1 MRSITVRLRTTTV
14 ATTWSSGGKYIGREK
29 CLISKVFR
37 KKYPGLFPK
46 VSLDRLEEIEENVYS
61 KCTYC
66 KYDPKSG
73 GGGGGGNGGGNGG
86 GRSKS
91 KGKKSGGGANRSSG
105 SSRRSGG
112 GSKAAAAAGGR
123 KSNRNGNRGGQSS
136 GARGGNQKNSE
147 YQTQIKNGNIPGAA
161 GKDYP
166 TFSLK
171 QLEKKGFKGI
181 QPAPEDLIPKD
192 YPKQGGARR
201 SGQKSGQRSG
211 QRPGSKS
218 GQRSGGGGKCPG
230 SLDDCMGA
238 CPSDMRVFK
247 VCVKSCSSRCAKK

>member
-1 MRSITVRLRTTTV
+1 MSTVERNVFT
-14 ATTWSSGGKYIGREK
+14 RE
-29 CLISKVFR
+29 ISR

-46 VSLDRLEEIEENVYS
+46 VSLDRLESIEENVYS

-91 KGKKSGGGANRSSG
+91 KGKKTGGGANRSSG

-112 GSKAAAAAGGR
+112 GTKAAAAGGR
-123 KSNRNGNRGGQSS
+123 KSNRNGNRGQSG

-147 YQTQIKNGNIPGAA
+147 FHTQIKNGNIPGAA

-181 QPAPEDLIPKD
+181 QPAPEDLVPKD

-201 SGQKSGQRSG
+201 PGQKSGQKSGQRSG
-211 QRPGSKS
+211 SKSGSKS
-218 GQRSGGGGKCPG
+218 AKRGGGGGGGGKCPG

-238 CPSDMRVFK
+238 CPSDMRIFK
-247 VCVKSCSSRCAKK
+247 VCVKSCSNRCARKL